1 MLTAEELRETR
12 QKLGLSQKDA
22 ARLFGYS
29 RWDAYETGQRVI
41 KERMELSLKYYSMI
55 PKGKRPL

>member
-1 MLTAEELRETR
+1 MTPPELKEAR
-12 QKLGLSQKDA
+12 QKLGLSVKDA

-29 RWDAYETGQRVI
+29 RWYSYESGQREI
-41 KERMELSLKYYSMI
+41 KERMELSVKYYSMI